1 MSPLKNKV
9 NEKIAVYFRYFF
21 ILLSLFLVYSLIKNV
36 SRVNKADDRIGEKRE
51 KVEKLES
58 ENREL
63 KDNLEKVQS
72 GEYVESVLR
81 DGLGYAKEG
90 EIIVVLPDEE
100 VLKQIAT
107 KREEE
112 VQVSPKANWV
122 KWLELFL

>member
-1 MSPLKNKV
+1 MNRVKEKV
-9 NEKIAVYFRYFF
+9 AVYSRYFF
-21 ILLSLFLVYSLIKNV
+21 ILLSLLLVYSLIKNV

-63 KDNLEKVQS
+63 KDNLEKAQS

-100 VLKQIAT
+100 ILKQIAT

-112 VQVSPKANWV
+112 VQASPKANWE

>member
-1 MSPLKNKV
+1 MNRVKEKV
-9 NEKIAVYFRYFF
+9 AVYSRYFF
-21 ILLSLFLVYSLIKNV
+21 ILLSLFLVYSLIKTV

-51 KVEKLES
+51 KVEKLGS

-100 VLKQIAT
+100 ILKQIVT

-112 VQVSPKANWV
+112 VQAPPKANWE
-122 KWLELFL
+122 KWLELFM

>member
-9 NEKIAVYFRYFF
+9 NEKIAVYSRYFF
-21 ILLSLFLVYSLIKNV
+21 ILLSLFLVYSLIKNI
-36 SRVNKADDRIGEKRE
+36 SRVSKADDRIGEKRE

-100 VLKQIAT
+100 VLKQIVS

-112 VQVSPKANWV
+112 VQAPPKANWE